1 MLFKE
6 TTTLRKI
13 LELKRRLKI
22 IQGGTSS
29 AKTISI
35 LLILINIA
43 QENKDKTISVV
54 SESFPHLRRGA
65 IKDFLEIFEGS
76 RSDNK

>member
-1 MLFKE
+1 MKFTT
-6 TTTLRKI
+6 TTTLNKI
-13 LELKRRLKI
+13 LNLKKRVKI

-35 LLILINIA
+35 LLILIDIA
-43 QENKDKTISVV
+43 QSHKDKTISIV

-65 IKDFLEIFEGS
+65 IKDFLEIM
-76 RSDNK
+76 